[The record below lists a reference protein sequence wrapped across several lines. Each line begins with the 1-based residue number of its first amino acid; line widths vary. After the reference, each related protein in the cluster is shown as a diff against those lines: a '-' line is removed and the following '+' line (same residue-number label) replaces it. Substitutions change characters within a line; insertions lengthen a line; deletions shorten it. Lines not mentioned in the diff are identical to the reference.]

1 MLKDLYIKNSQIPL
15 RYLDKN
21 NLALVPSKKDE
32 KAFIE
37 LKNVKESIKQFVDSG
52 SNILICSNNCG
63 NGKTSWAV
71 KLLLAYIDEVSNV
84 SFSNNT
90 PALFLNVNSFLGEKK
105 LAINDTKLLDRINGT
120 ERSILSSRL
129 VVFDDIADKSL
140 SEYDLNSMYY
150 WIDYRTANMKS
161 CIYTTNQMPDQLQ
174 RTLNGKIYSRIV
186 NYSSVIMFT
195 DGDHRRVKLGT
206 TSIT

>member
-1 MLKDLYIKNSQIPL
+1 M
-15 RYLDKN
+15 
-21 NLALVPSKKDE
+21 
-32 KAFIE
+32 
-37 LKNVKESIKQFVDSG
+37 
-52 SNILICSNNCG
+52 
-63 NGKTSWAV
+63 
-71 KLLLAYIDEVSNV
+71 AYIDEVSNV